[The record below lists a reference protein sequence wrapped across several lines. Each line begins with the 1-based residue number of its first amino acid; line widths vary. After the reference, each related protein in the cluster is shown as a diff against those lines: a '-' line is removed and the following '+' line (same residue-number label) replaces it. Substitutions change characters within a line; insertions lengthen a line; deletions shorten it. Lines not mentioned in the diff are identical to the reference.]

1 MGEGKPA
8 TMPPKIIREMP
19 LPMPFSEIMFA
30 EPHKTIVPAIIMEI
44 LVNLSK
50 KEICPRIP
58 CPCNIVIKPN
68 PARNR
73 AERSKAWSTGANFF
87 SAARLAFFLIQFFK
101 FGENHSEELH
111 YD

>member
-1 MGEGKPA
+1 
-8 TMPPKIIREMP
+8 
-19 LPMPFSEIMFA
+19 MPFSEISS
-30 EPHKTIVPAIIMEI
+30 PSQSKTIVPAIIMEI

-68 PARNR
+68 PCRET
-73 AERSKAWSTGANFF
+73 ERDGQKPGVLIEFLPAGF
-87 SAARLAFFLIQFFK
+87 AFFLVQLFK
-101 FGENHSEELH
+101 FGKNHSEKLH